1 MENKNQL
8 EKTKICIDIANR
20 LKNFKNEQNISVNL
34 FNENYTFVP
43 KLKKIFNEYIHGST
57 YYKGKLEFEE
67 IGKYIEYHL
76 PISKNKNPLFVIKL
90 K

>member
-1 MENKNQL
+1 MENKSEL
-8 EKTKICIDIANR
+8 EKTKICVDIANQ
-20 LKNFKNEQNISVNL
+20 LKNFKNEQGKFNL

-57 YYKGKLEFEE
+57 YYRGELEFEE
-67 IGKYIEYHL
+67 IGKKIVYHF
-76 PISKNKNPLFVIKL
+76 PISKNKNPLFMIKL

>member
-1 MENKNQL
+1 MEDLTIL
-8 EKTKICIDIANR
+8 EKTKICVDIANG
-20 LKNFKNEQNISVNL
+20 LKNYTNEKGSVNL

-57 YYKGKLEFEE
+57 YFRGKLEFEE
-67 IGKYIEYHL
+67 IGKMIEYHL